1 MTMQFKCLCS
11 LCSSLYIYLVSLK
24 GLSCPDGL
32 GTFTEFFDSFT
43 LSCTCMC
50 TYTLFAAVSLTRML
64 LLSYGLDGLGSVG
77 QMLTIPTFAV
87 KFPLSE
93 TLCAF
98 VCMFYYLHAISQ
110 L

>member
-1 MTMQFKCLCS
+1 MTMQLKCLCS
-11 LCSSLYIYLVSLK
+11 LCSSLHIYLVSSK

-32 GTFTEFFDSFT
+32 GTFTEFLDSFT
-43 LSCTCMC
+43 LSCARMC
-50 TYTLFAAVSLTRML
+50 TYTMFAAVSLTRIPL
-64 LLSYGLDGLGSVG
+64 LLYGLDGLRLCWTNVDH
-77 QMLTIPTFAV
+77 PTFAV

-98 VCMFYYLHAISQ
+98 VRMFYYLHAISQ